1 MLAEK
6 SQRIGSGHRQNDSS
20 GTSFLENTSKF
31 GTGTIQMNVETP
43 DLDGRVEPNISK
55 DNRAKAKLEGSLNH
69 PLQSS
74 SNSGTA
80 FLDLM
85 LINSSKLE
93 PTDS

>member
-1 MLAEK
+1 MSL
-6 SQRIGSGHRQNDSS
+6 
-20 GTSFLENTSKF
+20 LENTSKF
-31 GTGTIQMNVETP
+31 GTGPVTQ
-43 DLDGRVEPNISK
+43 DDFDGRMVEPISGHGHVSK
-55 DNRAKAKLEGSLNH
+55 RHHQKRQMLEGSLNL

>member
-1 MLAEK
+1 M
-6 SQRIGSGHRQNDSS
+6 
-20 GTSFLENTSKF
+20 ENTSKF

-55 DNRAKAKLEGSLNH
+55 AKAKMEGSLSH